1 MTPRGI
7 TGPNGKRKPGKHFEH
22 LFLQLILNRSLP
34 ASRDVMGN
42 NEEGQPG
49 DQIAAGGGDSLAAG
63 GASRH
68 RAGRGQWHR
77 YPGGRAGT

>member
-1 MTPRGI
+1 MGLPVRMGRE
-7 TGPNGKRKPGKHFEH
+7 NRAN
-22 LFLQLILNRSLP
+22 ILNTYFYSLP